1 MRIKTVVQII
11 LITFII
17 AIFYTFYY
25 LYFKNNTSN
34 IKDINEEKILKEKT
48 TKNIS
53 EKNQTENKENL
64 LKEKENNTNIINN
77 IEYKSSD
84 RKGNEYILKAEIG
97 EIDVKNKNII
107 KLNGVSGKIML
118 IKKDPIYIYSDFAV
132 YNTENSDTK
141 FFDGVL
147 IKFED
152 NQIDSN
158 NFDLFINENIAK
170 IYNNVL
176 FNNNL
181 SSVSADII
189 NIDLETGNI
198 NVDMY
203 DKSNK
208 VKFLKK

>member
-1 MRIKTVVQII
+1 MRIKTVVQLI
-11 LITFII
+11 LIIFII
-17 AIFYTFYY
+17 AIFYSFYF
-25 LYFKNNTSN
+25 LYFKKNNSN
-34 IKDINEEKILKEKT
+34 VNNLSEEKILKEKT
-48 TKNIS
+48 MEIETTK
-53 EKNQTENKENL
+53 KQDKTQENL
-64 LKEKENNTNIINN
+64 LKENNTNIINN

-84 RKGNEYILKAEIG
+84 RKGNEYILKSKIG
-97 EIDVKNKNII
+97 EIDINNKNVI

-118 IKKDPIYIYSDFAV
+118 IEKDPIYIFSNYAV

-141 FFDGVL
+141 FFDEVL
-147 IKFED
+147 IQFED
-152 NQIDSN
+152 NQIDSD

-170 IYNNVL
+170 IYNNVV

-181 SSVSADII
+181 SSIRADII

>member
-1 MRIKTVVQII
+1 MRIKTVVQLI
-11 LITFII
+11 LIIFII
-17 AIFYTFYY
+17 AIFYSFYF
-25 LYFKNNTSN
+25 LYFKKNNSN
-34 IKDINEEKILKEKT
+34 VNNLSEEKILKEKT
-48 TKNIS
+48 MEIDTTKKQD
-53 EKNQTENKENL
+53 ETQENL
-64 LKEKENNTNIINN
+64 LKENNTNIINN

-84 RKGNEYILKAEIG
+84 RKGNEYILKSKIG
-97 EIDVKNKNII
+97 EIDINNKNVI

-118 IKKDPIYIYSDFAV
+118 IEKDPIYIFSNYAV

-141 FFDGVL
+141 FFDEVL

-152 NQIDSN
+152 NQIDSD

-170 IYNNVL
+170 IYNNVF

-181 SSVSADII
+181 SSIRADII

>member
-1 MRIKTVVQII
+1 MRIKTVVQLI
-11 LITFII
+11 LIIFII
-17 AIFYTFYY
+17 AIFYSFYFI
-25 LYFKNNTSN
+25 YFKKNNSN
-34 IKDINEEKILKEKT
+34 VNNLSEEKILKEKT
-48 TKNIS
+48 MEIDTTKKQD
-53 EKNQTENKENL
+53 ETQENL
-64 LKEKENNTNIINN
+64 LKENNTNIINN

-84 RKGNEYILKAEIG
+84 RKGNEYILKSKIG
-97 EIDVKNKNII
+97 EIDINNKNVI

-118 IKKDPIYIYSDFAV
+118 IEKDPIYIFSNYAV

-141 FFDGVL
+141 FFDEVL
-147 IKFED
+147 IQFED
-152 NQIDSN
+152 NQIDSD

-170 IYNNVL
+170 IYNNVF

-181 SSVSADII
+181 SSIRADII

>member
-1 MRIKTVVQII
+1 MRIKTVVQLI
-11 LITFII
+11 LIIFII
-17 AIFYTFYY
+17 AIFYSFYF
-25 LYFKNNTSN
+25 LYFKKNNSN
-34 IKDINEEKILKEKT
+34 VNNLSEEKILKEKT
-48 TKNIS
+48 MEIDTTKKQD
-53 EKNQTENKENL
+53 ETQENL
-64 LKEKENNTNIINN
+64 LKENNTNIINN
-77 IEYKSSD
+77 IEYRSSD
-84 RKGNEYILKAEIG
+84 RKGNEYILKSKIG
-97 EIDVKNKNII
+97 EIDINNKNVI

-118 IKKDPIYIYSDFAV
+118 IEKDPIYIFSNYAV

-141 FFDGVL
+141 FFDEVL

-152 NQIDSN
+152 NQIDSD

-170 IYNNVL
+170 IYNNVF

-181 SSVSADII
+181 SSIRADII

>member
-1 MRIKTVVQII
+1 MRIKTVVQLI
-11 LITFII
+11 LIIFII
-17 AIFYTFYY
+17 AIFYSFYF
-25 LYFKNNTSN
+25 LYFKKNNSN
-34 IKDINEEKILKEKT
+34 VNNLSEENILKEKT
-48 TKNIS
+48 MEIETTKKQD
-53 EKNQTENKENL
+53 ETQENL
-64 LKEKENNTNIINN
+64 LKENNTNIINN

-84 RKGNEYILKAEIG
+84 RKGNEYILESKIG
-97 EIDVKNKNII
+97 EIDINNKNVI

-118 IKKDPIYIYSDFAV
+118 IEKDPIYIFSNYAV

-141 FFDGVL
+141 FFDEVL
-147 IKFED
+147 IQFED
-152 NQIDSN
+152 NQIDSD

-170 IYNNVL
+170 IYNNVV

-181 SSVSADII
+181 SSIRADII

>member
-1 MRIKTVVQII
+1 MRIKTVVQLI
-11 LITFII
+11 LIIFII
-17 AIFYTFYY
+17 AIFYSFYF
-25 LYFKNNTSN
+25 LYFKKNNSN
-34 IKDINEEKILKEKT
+34 VNNLSEEKILKEKT
-48 TKNIS
+48 MEIETTKKQD
-53 EKNQTENKENL
+53 ETQENL
-64 LKEKENNTNIINN
+64 LKENNTNIINN

-84 RKGNEYILKAEIG
+84 RKGNEYILKSKIG
-97 EIDVKNKNII
+97 EIDINNKNVI

-118 IKKDPIYIYSDFAV
+118 IEKDPIYIFSNYAV

-141 FFDGVL
+141 FFDEVL
-147 IKFED
+147 IQFED
-152 NQIDSN
+152 NQIDSD
-158 NFDLFINENIAK
+158 NFDLFINEKISK
-170 IYNNVL
+170 IYNNVV

-181 SSVSADII
+181 SSIRADII

>member
-1 MRIKTVVQII
+1 MRIKTVVQLI
-11 LITFII
+11 LIIFII
-17 AIFYTFYY
+17 AIFYSFYF
-25 LYFKNNTSN
+25 LYFKKNNSN
-34 IKDINEEKILKEKT
+34 VNNLSEEKILKEKT
-48 TKNIS
+48 MEIETTKKQD
-53 EKNQTENKENL
+53 ETQENL
-64 LKEKENNTNIINN
+64 LKENNTNIINN

-84 RKGNEYILKAEIG
+84 RKGNEYILKSKIG
-97 EIDVKNKNII
+97 EIDINNKNVI

-118 IKKDPIYIYSDFAV
+118 IEKDPIYIFSNYAV

-141 FFDGVL
+141 FFDEVL
-147 IKFED
+147 IQFED
-152 NQIDSN
+152 NQIDSD

-170 IYNNVL
+170 IYNNVV

-181 SSVSADII
+181 SSIRADII

>member
-1 MRIKTVVQII
+1 MRIKTVVQLI
-11 LITFII
+11 LIIFII
-17 AIFYTFYY
+17 AIFYSFYF
-25 LYFKNNTSN
+25 LYFKKNNSN
-34 IKDINEEKILKEKT
+34 VNNLSEEKILKEKT
-48 TKNIS
+48 MEIETTKKQD
-53 EKNQTENKENL
+53 ETQENL
-64 LKEKENNTNIINN
+64 LKENNTNIINN

-84 RKGNEYILKAEIG
+84 RKGNEYILKSKIG
-97 EIDVKNKNII
+97 EIDINNKNVI

-118 IKKDPIYIYSDFAV
+118 IEKDPIYIFSNYAV

-141 FFDGVL
+141 FFDEVL

-152 NQIDSN
+152 NQIDSD

-170 IYNNVL
+170 IYNNVF

-181 SSVSADII
+181 SSIRADII

>member
-1 MRIKTVVQII
+1 MRIKTVVQLI
-11 LITFII
+11 LIIFII
-17 AIFYTFYY
+17 AIFYSFYF
-25 LYFKNNTSN
+25 LYFKKNNSN
-34 IKDINEEKILKEKT
+34 VNNLSEEKILKEKT
-48 TKNIS
+48 MEIETTKKQD
-53 EKNQTENKENL
+53 ETQENL
-64 LKEKENNTNIINN
+64 LKENNTNIINN

-84 RKGNEYILKAEIG
+84 RKGNEYILKSKMG
-97 EIDVKNKNII
+97 EIDINNKNVI

-118 IKKDPIYIYSDFAV
+118 IEKDPIYIFSNYAV

-141 FFDGVL
+141 FFDEVL
-147 IKFED
+147 IQFED
-152 NQIDSN
+152 NQIDSD

-170 IYNNVL
+170 IYNNVV

-181 SSVSADII
+181 SSIRADII

>member
-1 MRIKTVVQII
+1 MRIKTVVQLI
-11 LITFII
+11 LIIFII
-17 AIFYTFYY
+17 AIFYSFYF
-25 LYFKNNTSN
+25 LYFKKNNSN
-34 IKDINEEKILKEKT
+34 VNNLSEEKILKEKT
-48 TKNIS
+48 MEIDTTKKQD
-53 EKNQTENKENL
+53 ETQENL
-64 LKEKENNTNIINN
+64 LKENNTNIINN

-84 RKGNEYILKAEIG
+84 RKGNEYILKSKIG
-97 EIDVKNKNII
+97 EIDINNKNVI

-118 IKKDPIYIYSDFAV
+118 IEKDPIYIFSNYAV

-141 FFDGVL
+141 FFDEVL

-152 NQIDSN
+152 NQIDSD

-170 IYNNVL
+170 IYNNVV

-181 SSVSADII
+181 SRIRADII

>member
-1 MRIKTVVQII
+1 MRIKTVVQLI
-11 LITFII
+11 LIIFII
-17 AIFYTFYY
+17 AIFYSFYF
-25 LYFKNNTSN
+25 LYFKKNNSN
-34 IKDINEEKILKEKT
+34 VNNLSEEKILKEKT
-48 TKNIS
+48 MEIDTTKKQD
-53 EKNQTENKENL
+53 ETQENL
-64 LKEKENNTNIINN
+64 LKENNTNIINN

-84 RKGNEYILKAEIG
+84 RKGNEYILKSKIG
-97 EIDVKNKNII
+97 EIDINNKNVI

-118 IKKDPIYIYSDFAV
+118 IEKDPIYIFSNYAV

-141 FFDGVL
+141 FFDEVL
-147 IKFED
+147 IQFED
-152 NQIDSN
+152 NQIDSD

-170 IYNNVL
+170 IYNNVF

-181 SSVSADII
+181 SSIRADII

>member
-1 MRIKTVVQII
+1 MRIKTVVQLI
-11 LITFII
+11 LIIFII
-17 AIFYTFYY
+17 AIFYSFYF
-25 LYFKNNTSN
+25 LYFKKNNSN
-34 IKDINEEKILKEKT
+34 VNNLSEEKILKEKT
-48 TKNIS
+48 MEIDTTKKQD
-53 EKNQTENKENL
+53 ETQENL
-64 LKEKENNTNIINN
+64 LKENNTNIINN

-84 RKGNEYILKAEIG
+84 RKGNEYILKSKIG
-97 EIDVKNKNII
+97 EIDINNKNVI

-118 IKKDPIYIYSDFAV
+118 IEKDPIYIFSNYAV

-141 FFDGVL
+141 FFDEVL
-147 IKFED
+147 IQFED
-152 NQIDSN
+152 NQIDSD

-170 IYNNVL
+170 IYNNVV

-181 SSVSADII
+181 SSIRADII

>member
-1 MRIKTVVQII
+1 MRIKTVVQLI
-11 LITFII
+11 LIIFII
-17 AIFYTFYY
+17 AIFYSFYF
-25 LYFKNNTSN
+25 LYFKKNNSN
-34 IKDINEEKILKEKT
+34 VNNLSEEKILKEKT
-48 TKNIS
+48 MEIETTKKQD
-53 EKNQTENKENL
+53 ETQENL
-64 LKEKENNTNIINN
+64 LKENNTNIINN

-84 RKGNEYILKAEIG
+84 RKGNEYILESKIG
-97 EIDVKNKNII
+97 EIDINNKNVI

-118 IKKDPIYIYSDFAV
+118 IEKDPIYIFSNYAV

-141 FFDGVL
+141 FFDEVL
-147 IKFED
+147 IQFED
-152 NQIDSN
+152 NQIDSD

-170 IYNNVL
+170 IYNNVV

-181 SSVSADII
+181 SSIRADII